1 MKGLGRV
8 GKSGWLIV
16 LLLVVLMAG
25 AVVLQY
31 GIDST
36 TETKS
41 GWKDSSPFDTANSV
55 LDVLGGIRE
64 TLAAYMWTKT
74 DEVFHEYLH
83 GDIRREDALYPYFW
97 MITRLDPHFTMP
109 YYFAS
114 WTLARIGQVD
124 QGFNLAIE
132 GLRNNPYSAKL
143 QENLAYMYL
152 FFKRDPRKA
161 RYHILKAIE
170 LTSDE
175 QQKAVYA
182 SFLDSVN
189 QFIAG
194 KRAIPEV
201 VPLRQTSKMSEELE
215 QREGHEHHEEH

>member
-8 GKSGWLIV
+8 VKSGWLIV
-16 LLLVVLMAG
+16 LLLVVLLAG
-25 AVVLQY
+25 GVVLQY
-31 GIDST
+31 GIDGSADS
-36 TETKS
+36 KP

-55 LDVLGGIRE
+55 LDVLGGVRE
-64 TLAAYMWTKT
+64 TIAAYMWTKT
-74 DEVFHEYLH
+74 DEVFHEYLN
-83 GDIRREDALYPYFW
+83 GDISKEDALYPYFW

-114 WTLARIGQVD
+114 WTLARMGQVD
-124 QGFNLAIE
+124 QGFELAIE
-132 GLRNNPYSAKL
+132 GLRNNPYSARL

-152 FFKRDPRKA
+152 FFKKDPRKA

-170 LTSDE
+170 LTTDK
-175 QQKAVYA
+175 QQKAVYL

-194 KRAIPEV
+194 KRAIPEI
-201 VPLRQTSKMSEELE
+201 VPLRQTTKMHEELE
-215 QREGHEHHEEH
+215 QHEGHEHH